1 VLGDQLIRDL
11 SKIHNH
17 DFSAASIESFDIPA
31 EGGQSAALLQ
41 MNWWERVWEE
51 DFDID
56 VPLMRLA
63 MGWLRTNVPD
73 CEKNSIVH
81 ADFRMGNFLFDEA
94 SCKITAWLDWELCHI
109 GDRHED
115 LAYTM
120 NPMLGSVG
128 EDGKTVLVSGL
139 VPSGKFLDDYQE
151 YANYAVDPKRL
162 TFYNILCHYYIVVRC
177 YATAS
182 RIVRNGKSHQG
193 VTLTWISGLSYS
205 VLEKLRKLM
214 EKV

>member
-1 VLGDQLIRDL
+1 LA
-11 SKIHNH
+11 KIHNH
-17 DFSAASIESFDIPA
+17 DFSAASIESFDIPE

-63 MGWLRTNVPD
+63 MAWLRNNVPD
-73 CEKNSIVH
+73 CERNSIVH

-94 SCKITAWLDWELCHI
+94 SRKITAWLDWELCHI

-120 NPMLGSVG
+120 TPMLGSVG

-139 VPSGKFLDDYQE
+139 VPSEKFLSDYQK
-151 YANYAVDPKRL
+151 YADYSVDPKRL

-182 RIVRNGKSHQG
+182 RIVKNGKSHQV
-193 VTLTWISGLSYS
+193 VTLAWISGFSYS
-205 VLEKLRKLM
+205 VLEELRKLL